1 MSKRLFDAFIILAF
15 GMLGAASPAAA
26 AEVQI
31 KMLNQGPGGM
41 MVFEPAF
48 VRIKPGDSVKFIAA
62 DKGHNAVSLPGML
75 PPGTAGFSGAIN
87 QEIELKLT
95 KPGLYAYHCV
105 PHTGLGMVGL
115 IEVGNASNK
124 SSLAAAAEKLPGLA
138 KKRMAELL
146 GQAK

>member
-1 MSKRLFDAFIILAF
+1 MRNTFIGAALAAIAA
-15 GMLGAASPAAA
+15 LSAASPAAA
-26 AEVQI
+26 AQVQI

-41 MVFEPAF
+41 MVFAPAF
-48 VRIKPGDSVKFIAA
+48 VVVKPGDTVKFIAA
-62 DKGHNAVSLPGML
+62 DKGHNAVSLPGMV
-75 PPGTAGFSGAIN
+75 PAGAAAFSGGIN
-87 QEIELKLT
+87 QEIEVKLT

-124 SSLAAAAEKLPGLA
+124 AALATAASKLPGLA
-138 KKRMAELL
+138 KKRMADLL